1 MDIVYSAAHHQHRA
15 RFEMHRGERV
25 PCFEKPERADMV
37 LEALVR
43 RDIGPL
49 LAPGAFGKAPIL
61 RVHAADYL
69 RFLEGAW
76 EEWRALG
83 RTDDAMPSVWPMRG
97 LRAEPPASFTGRL
110 GWYAFDSGTPLTAG
124 SWAAAR
130 LGVDVTLTARERV
143 AAGARAAFALV
154 RPPGH
159 HAGIDFMGGY
169 CFLNNAAIAAQAWRD
184 AGARRVAILDVDYH
198 HGNGTQQIFYD
209 RDDVLFASL
218 HGDPRTE
225 YPFYL
230 GHADESG
237 RGAGAGFNLNLPLP
251 AGTGAGPWFD
261 ALETACA
268 RIVAYAPDAL
278 VVSLGVDTYVGD
290 PISKFTLDTPDY
302 ARMGARLAALGLP
315 TLIVMEGGYA
325 VDEIGE
331 NIAEVLSAF
340 DGAVA

>member
-1 MDIVYSAAHHQHRA
+1 MDIVYSPDHRHHRGQ
-15 RFEMHRGERV
+15 FEMFRGERV

-37 LEALVR
+37 LAALLR
-43 RDIGPL
+43 RHAGTVI
-49 LAPGAFGKAPIL
+49 APDAFGLGPIG

-69 RFLEGAW
+69 RFLEVAW
-76 EEWRALG
+76 DEWSALG
-83 RTDDAMPSVWPMRG
+83 RSDDALPSVWPMRG
-97 LRAEPPASFTGRL
+97 LRAAPPESFTARL

-130 LGVDVTLTARERV
+130 LGADATLTARARV

-159 HAGIDFMGGY
+159 HAGSDFMGGY

-184 AGARRVAILDVDYH
+184 DGARRVAILDVDYH
-198 HGNGTQQIFYD
+198 HGNGTQEIFYE

-230 GHADESG
+230 GHADERG
-237 RGAGAGFNLNLPLP
+237 RGAGGGFNLNLPLP
-251 AGTGAGPWFD
+251 AGTGAARWFE
-261 ALETACA
+261 ALEAACA
-268 RIVAYAPDAL
+268 RIVSHAPDAL

-290 PISKFTLDTPDY
+290 PISKFTLNTPDY
-302 ARMGARLAALGLP
+302 ARLGTRLAALGLP
-315 TLIVMEGGYA
+315 TLFVMEGGYA

-331 NIAEVLSAF
+331 NVAEVLSAF

>member
-169 CFLNNAAIAAQAWRD
+169 CFLNNAAIAAQFLRD
-184 AGARRVAILDVDYH
+184 RGAARVAILDVDFH
-198 HGNGTQQIFYD
+198 HGNGTQDIFYD
-209 RDDVLFASL
+209 RADVLFTSL
-218 HGDPRTE
+218 HGDPAE
-225 YPFYL
+225 VFPFF
-230 GHADESG
+230 SG
-237 RGAGAGFNLNLPLP
+237 YAVETGNGAGDGFTLNFPLP
-251 AGTGAGPWFD
+251 RSTPFSVWRE
-261 ALETACA
+261 ALRLAIA
-268 RIVAYAPDAL
+268 RIRAFGAEAV
-278 VVSLGVDTYVGD
+278 VVSLGVDTFVGD
-290 PISKFTLDTPDY
+290 PISFFRLESPDFFTY
-302 ARMGARLAALGLP
+302 GRMIGELRLPALFVL
-315 TLIVMEGGYA
+315 EGGYA
-325 VDEIGE
+325 VEEIGV
-331 NIAEVLSAF
+331 NAVGVLAGF
-340 DGAVA
+340 EDA

>member
-1 MDIVYSAAHHQHRA
+1 MDIVYSPAHRHHRGE
-15 RFEMHRGERV
+15 FEMFRGERV

-37 LEALVR
+37 LAALVR
-43 RDIGPL
+43 RRAGAVIAPDAFG
-49 LAPGAFGKAPIL
+49 LAPIE

-76 EEWRALG
+76 SEWQALG
-83 RTDDAMPSVWPMRG
+83 RSDDALPSVWPMRG
-97 LRAEPPASFTGRL
+97 LRAEPPVNFTARL

-130 LGVDVTLTARERV
+130 LGAAATLTARARV

-159 HAGIDFMGGY
+159 HAGSDFMGGY

-184 AGARRVAILDVDYH
+184 EGARRVAILDVDYH
-198 HGNGTQQIFYD
+198 HGNGTQEIFYE

-230 GHADESG
+230 GHADERG
-237 RGAGAGFNLNLPLP
+237 RGAGEGFNLNLPLP
-251 AGTGAGPWFD
+251 AGTGAASWFE
-261 ALETACA
+261 ALEAACA
-268 RIVAYAPDAL
+268 HIVAHAPDAL

-290 PISKFTLDTPDY
+290 PISEFTLDTPDY
-302 ARMGARLAALGLP
+302 ARLGARLAALGLP
-315 TLIVMEGGYA
+315 TLFVMEGGYA
-325 VDEIGE
+325 VDEIGD
-331 NIAEVLSAF
+331 NVAQVLSAF
-340 DGAVA
+340 DQAVA

>member
-1 MDIVYSAAHHQHRA
+1 MDIVYSAAHRQHRGE
-15 RFEMHRGERV
+15 FEMHRGERQ

-37 LEALVR
+37 LEVLSRRGVGALWAP
-43 RDIGPL
+43 DTFG
-49 LAPGAFGKAPIL
+49 LAPIE

-76 EEWRALG
+76 DEWHALG
-83 RTDDAMPSVWPMRG
+83 RADDAMPSVWPMHG
-97 LRAEPPASFTGRL
+97 LDAAPPASFAGRL
-110 GWYAFDSGTPLTAG
+110 GWYAFDSGTPLMAG

-159 HAGIDFMGGY
+159 HAGTDFMGGY
-169 CFLNNAAIAAQAWRD
+169 CFLNNAAVAAQAWLD

-198 HGNGTQQIFYD
+198 HGNGTQQIFYE

-230 GHADESG
+230 GHAAETG

-251 AGTGAGPWFD
+251 AGTEAPAWFA
-261 ALETACA
+261 ALETACT
-268 RIVAYAPDAL
+268 RLVDHAPDAL
-278 VVSLGVDTYVGD
+278 IVSLGVDTYIGD
-290 PISKFTLDTPDY
+290 PISRFRLDTPDY
-302 ARMGARLAALGLP
+302 ARLGARLAALGLP
-315 TLIVMEGGYA
+315 TLFVMEGGYA
-325 VDEIGE
+325 VAAIGE
-331 NIAEVLSAF
+331 NVAGVLMGF
-340 DGAVA
+340 DEAAA